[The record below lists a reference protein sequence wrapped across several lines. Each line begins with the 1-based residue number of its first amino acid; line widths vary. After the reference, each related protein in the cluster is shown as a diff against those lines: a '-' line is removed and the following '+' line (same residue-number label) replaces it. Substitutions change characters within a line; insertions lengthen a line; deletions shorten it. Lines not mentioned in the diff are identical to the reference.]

1 MEKKSP
7 RILKKRFTVNIQD
20 LLCMSAVKEEAD
32 CTSTEVNGFVR
43 CNYNHQIFAKFA
55 IWLR

>member
-32 CTSTEVNGFVR
+32 CTSTEVN
-43 CNYNHQIFAKFA
+43 
-55 IWLR
+55 